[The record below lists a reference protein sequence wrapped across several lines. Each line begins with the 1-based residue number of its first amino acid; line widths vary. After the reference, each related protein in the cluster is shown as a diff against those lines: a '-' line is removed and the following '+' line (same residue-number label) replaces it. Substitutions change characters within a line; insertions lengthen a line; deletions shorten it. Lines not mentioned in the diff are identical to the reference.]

1 MKVGTI
7 EEKIVGTI
15 ERLIVGIIVGIM
27 KHIVG
32 VTEYATQTYRN
43 VD

>member
-15 ERLIVGIIVGIM
+15 ERLIVGIM